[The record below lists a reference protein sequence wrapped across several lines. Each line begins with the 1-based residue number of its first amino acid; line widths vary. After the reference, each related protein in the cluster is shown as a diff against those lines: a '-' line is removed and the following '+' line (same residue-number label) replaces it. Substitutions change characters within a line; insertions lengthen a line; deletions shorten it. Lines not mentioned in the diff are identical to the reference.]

1 MKASV
6 RVFIKMHSHFTVPI
20 CQKKKYRKYPR
31 LHAGCNENIGFG
43 SLNNTALSNYNGD
56 DWNF

>member
-20 CQKKKYRKYPR
+20 CQKKKYRKYTR

-43 SLNNTALSNYNGD
+43 SLNNTALYQINGD
-56 DWNF
+56 DW